1 MRVLLIIALMTVAS
15 FARAANLKDSVVL
28 YMSLDKGG
36 NSAVDSSKKGNDGKI
51 FGTNL
56 VAGKINKA
64 FEWSKLADYIE
75 ISNFKGLTNAK
86 EFSVAAWVK
95 LSQNAK
101 VTILCGISDDQVNRW
116 NFAVRVNEVFHTN
129 THRGGW
135 ASELNINK
143 KFVQAWHHVAGTY
156 GEGGKARIL
165 YYDGEEA
172 SRDALFQG
180 ELTLTKIRVGR
191 GQSNFDN
198 WPYLGLIDEVALFD
212 RALNKGEIQE
222 VMKGMS
228 SILAVSPTSKLA
240 TTWGEMKSRF

>member
-36 NSAVDSSKKGNDGKI
+36 NSAVDLSAKGNDGKI

-180 ELTLTKIRVGR
+180 ELTLAKIRVGR

-212 RALNKGEIQE
+212 RALNKSEIQE

-228 SILAVSPTSKLA
+228 TILAVSPTSKLA